1 MDKNFTL
8 PSPQQLADIGRDLK
22 LNDAQAREL
31 EFVIRHA
38 HADLDGFFRTRMT
51 RADRARRLKH
61 LKTFRSVLTKLAST
75 MGETPEDIADF
86 NESLPFQ
93 LRESIGLMASADLVM
108 RIAKRQ
114 VPETGDDHVRR
125 SAGLTHGAAIFH
137 HQLLEVRTGIN
148 SLLDVAVKDPG
159 GRNPDFVRSHLAMM
173 LARSSRVIL
182 GRRASGTAGG
192 RFTKLVAGVF
202 VACGLT
208 DDGVEKIVERTV
220 KSLKG
225 K

>member
-1 MDKNFTL
+1 VDKNFMF
-8 PSPQQLADIGRDLK
+8 PSPKKLKDIVRDLK

-31 EFVIRHA
+31 QFTIHHA
-38 HADLDGFFRTRMT
+38 HADLEGFFRTRMT
-51 RADRARRLKH
+51 RADRARRLKQ

-75 MGETPEDIADF
+75 MGEKPEDIADF

-93 LRESIGLMASADLVM
+93 LRETIGLMASADLISTVA
-108 RIAKRQ
+108 RRQ

-137 HQLLEVRTGIN
+137 HQLLEVGTGID
-148 SLLDVAVKDPG
+148 SLLDIAVKDPG
-159 GRNPDFVRSHLAMM
+159 GRNPDLVRSHLAMM

-192 RFTKLVAGVF
+192 RFTKLVAAVF
-202 VACGLT
+202 IVCGLA

-220 KSLKG
+220 KSLQG